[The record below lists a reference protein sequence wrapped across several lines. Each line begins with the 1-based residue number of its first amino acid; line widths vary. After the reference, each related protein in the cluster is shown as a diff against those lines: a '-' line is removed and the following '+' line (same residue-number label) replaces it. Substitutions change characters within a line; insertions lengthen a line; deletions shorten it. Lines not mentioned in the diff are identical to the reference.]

1 MTMGLVAP
9 SREEGDGPM
18 GQKVVTTTPIT
29 SACAAITS
37 IMLAAVSNIRMGKS
51 PMPAKYPAS
60 QIW

>member
-1 MTMGLVAP
+1 
-9 SREEGDGPM
+9 M

-29 SACAAITS
+29 SAWAAITS

-51 PMPAKYPAS
+51 PMPEKYPAS